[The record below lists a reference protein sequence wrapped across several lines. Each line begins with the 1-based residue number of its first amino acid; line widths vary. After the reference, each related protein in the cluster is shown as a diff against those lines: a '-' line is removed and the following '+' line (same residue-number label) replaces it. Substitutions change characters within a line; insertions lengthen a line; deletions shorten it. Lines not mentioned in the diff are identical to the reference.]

1 MGLVELIEW
10 PSVQQENDW
19 HNFSFTIQS
28 GAYTD
33 AIDRFRGV
41 SKWVAL
47 IDIDEFVIP
56 VIDETITRTLD
67 RIYPQVSGLNINWQC
82 YGTGGVKN
90 LDPSIPMIAQLNR
103 KMVWNH
109 DWNRTCKSIV
119 QPLHVKNCT
128 HPHFC
133 IFKSDHWGM
142 DTKFR
147 PTDGQSPSVEINILR
162 INHYWCRDEWFMLN
176 IKLPRYEKWG
186 GNLDSVKAHAS
197 SMNSEEDLIMQR
209 FVPELTKKINN

>member
-1 MGLVELIEW
+1 MGCVELIEW

-33 AIDRFRGV
+33 ALNRFRGI

-56 VIDETITRTLD
+56 VIDETITETLE
-67 RIYPQVSGLNINWQC
+67 RIYPHVSGLNINWQC
-82 YGTGGVKN
+82 YGTGCVKK
-90 LDPSIPMIAQLNR
+90 LDTSIPMIAQLNR
-103 KMVWNH
+103 KMLWNH

-133 IFKSDHWGM
+133 IFNDNHWGV
-142 DTKFR
+142 DVKFR
-147 PTDGQSPSVEINILR
+147 PTQGQSQSVSIDVLR
-162 INHYWCRDEWFMLN
+162 INHYWCRDEWFMFN
-176 IKLPRYEKWG
+176 VKLPRYEKWG
-186 GNLDSVKAHAS
+186 GNLESVKAHAD
-197 SMNSEEDLIMQR
+197 SMNEEEDFI
-209 FVPELTKKINN
+209 TKKFTEKLKMRI